1 MFNKVF
7 GIGLSKTGT
16 SSLDKALNTMGIK
29 SKHCPT
35 DDTTYIELVSGKYDL
50 TILGQYDAITDIVAS
65 PFYAEFDKAYPN
77 SLFILTIRDVN
88 DWLKSMKT
96 HIEKTLLNGRW
107 EDYVKS
113 KNVML
118 QPGGKR
124 FAKMCSFLHA
134 TNYGCLT
141 YSEDRL
147 KRCFELHKKNVTE
160 YFSGTDKLLIME
172 ICNGEG
178 WEKLC
183 PFLDKKIPN
192 LPFPHDNK
200 TKE

>member
-16 SSLDKALNTMGIK
+16 TSLDKALNMLGIK

-35 DDTTYIELVSGKYDL
+35 HDTTYIELVSGKYDL
-50 TILGQYDAITDIVAS
+50 TILSQYDALTDIVAS
-65 PFYAEFDKAYPN
+65 PFYAEFDKVYPK

-88 DWLKSMKT
+88 DWLVSMKK

-107 EDYVKS
+107 IDYVNS
-113 KNVML
+113 KNVPL
-118 QPGGKR
+118 QPGGRKC
-124 FAKMCSFLHA
+124 AKMWSFLHA
-134 TNYGCLT
+134 ANDGCLT

-147 KRCFELHKKNVTE
+147 KRCFELHTANVTK
-160 YFSGTDKLLIME
+160 YFEGTGRLLIVD

-183 PFLDKKIPN
+183 PFLGKNTPA
-192 LPFPHDNK
+192 LSFPHDNK
-200 TKE
+200 TKS